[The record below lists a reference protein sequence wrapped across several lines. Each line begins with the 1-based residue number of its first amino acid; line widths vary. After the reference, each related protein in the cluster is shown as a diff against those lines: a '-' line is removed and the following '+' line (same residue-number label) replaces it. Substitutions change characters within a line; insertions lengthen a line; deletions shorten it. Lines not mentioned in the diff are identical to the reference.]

1 MCVWQ
6 LVNLMHAINYVVSLT
21 DGARVSQ
28 AKIETE
34 DIFAACQY
42 DFSNIM
48 CEFFFISFFV
58 TRTAPR
64 HIFFLSVSA
73 HSTCMSVVC
82 DDMLEIG
89 VGTICANIIIAT
101 HAYRFGEQIII
112 WLLYIRH
119 SCCRSLSL
127 RSMRISIY
135 LHADERTAL
144 SHIMIIISV
153 NEEK

>member
-1 MCVWQ
+1 MCVLWHIILWIRVCVWQ

-58 TRTAPR
+58 TRTAP
-64 HIFFLSVSA
+64 H
-73 HSTCMSVVC
+73 HTSTSFGFGTFDVY
-82 DDMLEIG
+82 
-89 VGTICANIIIAT
+89 VG
-101 HAYRFGEQIII
+101 R
-112 WLLYIRH
+112 L
-119 SCCRSLSL
+119 
-127 RSMRISIY
+127 
-135 LHADERTAL
+135 
-144 SHIMIIISV
+144 
-153 NEEK
+153 